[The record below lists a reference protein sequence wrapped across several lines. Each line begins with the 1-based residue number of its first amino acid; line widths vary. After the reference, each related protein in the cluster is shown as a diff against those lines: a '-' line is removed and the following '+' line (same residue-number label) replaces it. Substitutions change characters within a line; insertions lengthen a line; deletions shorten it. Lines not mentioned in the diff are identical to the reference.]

1 MVDIHFDLDVPY
13 ILTGEITDILEDM
26 IEVEA
31 IDTKEKLYIDFAY
44 KGVPENL
51 FIKHIEIRDKPKLL
65 KPTLPEELD
74 VTGAESETDKLIGY
88 SDIPEKEIETEL
100 DEILFEAD
108 QIVFGESFEDIAYLV
123 DVDESEKR
131 FDLEEQINDLYDDIL
146 GSIPISERT
155 YTVENNIHRDINRF
169 TELREQFSTNIGNG
183 LAIKNIPKITDLF
196 LIILN
201 L

>member
-1 MVDIHFDLDVPY
+1 M
-13 ILTGEITDILEDM
+13 
-26 IEVEA
+26 
-31 IDTKEKLYIDFAY
+31 
-44 KGVPENL
+44 
-51 FIKHIEIRDKPKLL
+51 
-65 KPTLPEELD
+65 D

-146 GSIPISERT
+146 VQSNFR
-155 YTVENNIHRDINRF
+155 
-169 TELREQFSTNIGNG
+169 
-183 LAIKNIPKITDLF
+183 KNIYC
-196 LIILN
+196 
-201 L
+201 